1 MCNFKVVEMVQT
13 TVVGRQSHGRTGL
26 IRRLAGDYIRPDS
39 IVRMSEVL
47 GGGTALTENLAKLQI
62 QEIIKDQEAVGLDI
76 FSEGEA
82 TRIDYWSHFV
92 LSLSG
97 TSVRRS
103 KLSHSGLDVIVT
115 KELNNN
121 HNYIV
126 SEWLEAQSFTS
137 KPVKITLPGPLTCAR
152 YVRDEYYHSVYSLSL
167 RMAECINY
175 QAHRL
180 AEAGCRF
187 IQFDDCQL
195 AYDPAI
201 AFDYGLDHLEICA
214 RGLPDNVRTILHICR
229 GTPGFVDRY
238 ENTGKAPDKNC
249 YEALLPEAD
258 QFPVDIISIEQ
269 AFHPTP
275 ISVFKNIHKKTL
287 MVGVVDVASP
297 HVESVEEIRQ
307 RALPFL
313 ELMGPDRLL
322 LAPDCG
328 FSAWTSPN
336 LHQLAMLKIRRMVE
350 AAHLINRTAF

>member
-1 MCNFKVVEMVQT
+1 MVAKMVQT

-26 IRRLAGDYIRPDS
+26 IRRLAGDYVPPDS

-47 GGGTALTENLAKLQI
+47 GGGTALTEKLARLQI
-62 QEIIKDQEAVGLDI
+62 RETIKDQDAVGLDI
-76 FSEGEA
+76 LSEGET

-92 LSLSG
+92 TSLSG
-97 TSVRRS
+97 VKIARS
-103 KLSHSGLDVIVT
+103 NLSPSGVDLIVT
-115 KELNNN
+115 DHLNNV
-121 HNYIV
+121 HDYIV
-126 SEWLEAQSFTS
+126 SEWQEAQSLTS

-152 YVRDEYYHSVYSLSL
+152 YVRDEYYHSLRLLSL

-195 AYDPAI
+195 AYDPTI
-201 AFDYGLDHLEICA
+201 AFDYGLEHLEICT
-214 RGLPDNVRTILHICR
+214 RGLPDSVRTILHICR

-249 YEALLPEAD
+249 YELLLSESD
-258 QFPVDIISIEQ
+258 QFPVDIISVEQ
-269 AFHPTP
+269 AFHPSP
-275 ISVFKNIHKKTL
+275 ISVFKNIQKKTL
-287 MVGVVDVASP
+287 MVGVIDVASL
-297 HVESVEEIRQ
+297 HVESAEEIRQ

-313 ELMGPDRLL
+313 ELMGSDRLL

-328 FSAWTSPN
+328 FSAWTSPR
-336 LHQLAMLKIRRMVE
+336 LHQMAMLKLRRLVE
-350 AAHLINRTAF
+350 ATRLIKRTTF

>member
-1 MCNFKVVEMVQT
+1 MVQT
-13 TVVGRQSHGRTGL
+13 TVVGRQSHGRIGL
-26 IRRLAGDYIRPDS
+26 IRRLAGDYVRPDS
-39 IVRMSEVL
+39 VVRMSEVL
-47 GGGTALTENLAKLQI
+47 GGGTALTEKLARLQI
-62 QEIIKDQEAVGLDI
+62 REVIDDQNSLGLDI
-76 FSEGEA
+76 ISEGET

-97 TSVRRS
+97 TKAYRS
-103 KLSHSGLDVIVT
+103 SIHSSGIEVIVNDN
-115 KELNNN
+115 LNYS
-121 HNYIV
+121 HDYIV
-126 SEWLEAQSFTS
+126 SEWREAQSLTS

-152 YVRDEYYHSVYSLSL
+152 YVRDEYYHSLRLLSL

-195 AYDPAI
+195 AYSPAT
-201 AFDYGLDHLEICA
+201 AFDYGLEHLEICT
-214 RGLPDNVRTILHICR
+214 RGLPDSVRTILHICR

-249 YEALLPEAD
+249 YEFLLPEAD
-258 QFPVDIISIEQ
+258 QFPVDIISVEQ

-328 FSAWTSPN
+328 FSAWTSPR
-336 LHQLAMLKIRRMVE
+336 LHQMAMLKIRRMVE
-350 AAHLINRTAF
+350 AALLINRTGF